1 MVVVS
6 FAEAK
11 LPGIGPGSF
20 VIVTGGGGSLGSEL
34 ASALSALGVT
44 VGLIGRSAATLD
56 EATMHC
62 RGPGEVLTE
71 VGDVSSR
78 SSLTAAV
85 AALQRDAE
93 APLSGVVT
101 MAAVSGS
108 SQRSEEMSEA
118 EGNALLEVNVR
129 GTFEAVRACVP
140 EMREAGGG
148 SVVLVGS
155 VVAHRA
161 RSGSPLYGAAKAAVL
176 RLGRQL
182 AFDLGPDGIRVNTIS
197 PGQGR
202 TSVAAWDAAAGEP
215 PRERDDPRHPSH
227 LPLRR
232 AGEARDYV
240 GPVLFLLSDLSSYMT
255 GVDIPVDGGLLA
267 TL

>member
-1 MVVVS
+1 MS
-6 FAEAK
+6 FAEVK
-11 LPGIGPGSF
+11 LSGVGPGSF
-20 VIVTGGGGSLGSEL
+20 VIVTGGGGVLGSEL
-34 ASALSALGVT
+34 ATALSALGVT

-62 RGPGEVLTE
+62 LGPGEALAE

-85 AALQRDAE
+85 AALQRDADL
-93 APLSGVVT
+93 PMSGVVT

-108 SQRSEEMSEA
+108 SQRSEETSEA
-118 EGNALLEVNVR
+118 EGSALLDVNVK
-129 GTFEAVRACVP
+129 GAFETVRACVP
-140 EMREAGGG
+140 AMREAGSG
-148 SVVLVGS
+148 SVVMVGS

-182 AFDLGPDGIRVNTIS
+182 AYELGPDGIRVNTIS
-197 PGQGR
+197 PGQAGTR
-202 TSVAAWDAAAGEP
+202 VAAWDAAAGEP
-215 PRERDDPRHPSH
+215 PQERDDPRHPSR

-232 AGEARDYV
+232 RGEARDYV
-240 GPVLFLLSDLSSYMT
+240 GPVLFLLSDLSSYVS